1 MSKNL
6 YIELHALQ
14 PIPPS
19 NVNRDDT
26 GNPKT
31 ALFGGVRRARVSS
44 QAWKH
49 SMRKDFADRLA
60 PELIGARSV
69 RLVEKLA
76 AEITARFPDLAD
88 QAQSISVDVFEA
100 AGLKVSKPKPK
111 KGQETEP
118 VEVTGYLVFLSNQQ
132 VESIAELAGKTISEG
147 SEIKSVKKE
156 LLQRLKNNNSYD
168 LALFGRMVADNTDLN
183 VEAAAQVAHA
193 IGVSKVET
201 EFDYY
206 TAVDDVKAASEE
218 ETDSGA
224 AMIGSIAFN
233 SSTVY
238 RYANINLGELANNL
252 GDPEATTGAV
262 REFIKSFVTAMP
274 TGKQNSFANRTL
286 PTSLLVTI
294 RTDQPVSLAPAFEN
308 PVYPAE
314 SRSLSVVAAERLAQ
328 YASELYEAF
337 GTAPQDSWVQ
347 GIGEAGSALETLGE
361 RVALP
366 VLIEAVEKKTRSFCE
381 ENQTV

>member
-6 YIELHALQ
+6 YVELHALQ

-31 ALFGGVRRARVSS
+31 AIFGGIRRARVSS
-44 QAWKH
+44 QAWKR
-49 SMRKDFADRLA
+49 SIRQDFANRLA
-60 PELIGARSV
+60 PELVGVRSV

-76 AEITARFPDLAD
+76 SEIRSQYPELTDEA
-88 QAQSISVDVFEA
+88 QAMAVDVFTTA
-100 AGLKVSKPKPK
+100 NLKVSKPKPK
-111 KGQETEP
+111 KNQETEP
-118 VEVTGYLVFLSNQQ
+118 IEVTGYLVFLSNQQ
-132 VESIAELAGKTISEG
+132 LSSIAELAGKTVIDG
-147 SEIKSVKKE
+147 GEIKSLKKE
-156 LLQRLKNNNSYD
+156 LLQRLKFNNSYD

-218 ETDSGA
+218 ETDAGA

-238 RYANINLGELANNL
+238 RYANINVSELARNL
-252 GDPEATTGAV
+252 GDAAGTAGAI
-262 REFIKSFVTAMP
+262 REFVRSFVTAMP

-286 PTSLLVTI
+286 PTSLVVTL
-294 RTDQPVSLAPAFEN
+294 RSDQPISLAPAFET
-308 PVYPAE
+308 PLYPSE
-314 SRSLSVVAAERLAQ
+314 ERSISVAAAARLAE
-328 YASELYEAF
+328 YAGELYEAF
-337 GTAPQDSWVQ
+337 GATPEMTWVQ
-347 GIGEAGSALETLGE
+347 GVGDAGKVLEELGD

-366 VLIEAVEKKTRSFCE
+366 ELLAAVEQAAVTFAE
-381 ENQTV
+381 ENLSA